1 MITPVSSSQYTNML
15 RKGKKEWNSKLLR
28 KRHIKCSKICPL
40 PPLSMGDFNR
50 SAKEKL
56 SQKSPSRPR
65 WKASAQVEWKTKQE
79 SPESA
84 ERRESTANPAFAGA
98 ICGVC
103 GASRA
108 GRAGRAGCLAWPA
121 ARTVYTSYRA
131 ASGQGTGR
139 SQYSALYSKLC
150 RIWPWQRQS

>member
-15 RKGKKEWNSKLLR
+15 CKGKKEWNSKILG

-103 GASRA
+103 GA
-108 GRAGRAGCLAWPA
+108 GRAGRAGCIFLTGTRGGHSSCHEGVTA
-121 ARTVYTSYRA
+121 AAVRGS
-131 ASGQGTGR
+131 
-139 SQYSALYSKLC
+139 
-150 RIWPWQRQS
+150 WQLP